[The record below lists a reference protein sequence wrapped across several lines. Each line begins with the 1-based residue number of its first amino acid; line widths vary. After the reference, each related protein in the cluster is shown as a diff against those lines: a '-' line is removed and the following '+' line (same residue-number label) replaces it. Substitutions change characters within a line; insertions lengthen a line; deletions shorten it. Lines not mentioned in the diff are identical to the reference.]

1 MEPSV
6 DAPPPTEFTIPD
18 GCRAVRSPITG
29 SVWSVGVASGDRV
42 ESAQRMLV
50 IEAMKM
56 EVAVAAP
63 DNGTVVEVLCTQ
75 GMPITAG
82 QPLLILRA

>member
-1 MEPSV
+1 
-6 DAPPPTEFTIPD
+6 
-18 GCRAVRSPITG
+18 VRSPITG
-29 SVWSVGVASGDRV
+29 SVWSVGVTSGDRV
-42 ESAQRMLV
+42 ESTQRMLV

-56 EVAVAAP
+56 EVAVAATES
-63 DNGTVVEVLCTQ
+63 GTVVEVLCTQ